1 MTFDLTQ
8 FRAALDAAYVHDDDP
23 AALVFDNYLRWKGT
37 PTFLV
42 RPVFKDD
49 APPAETCVSPHF
61 TVLVYRANPLY
72 TTLCTLGASCRIIP
86 FSRASFGDERGVR
99 YEYIIHAAPSN
110 EQHAAQLLALIAE
123 YPFIHTI
130 EIGPGYIL
138 PVGEPVV
145 PGSPMEYL
153 YFTYPY
159 LDDGRLYESNPWGQ
173 IERPDL
179 LIQMLWVLP
188 IYRSEA
194 QFIRAKGI
202 EAFEQRLQERH
213 SRIYDAYDMLR
224 LPVVEHTL

>member
-1 MTFDLTQ
+1 
-8 FRAALDAAYVHDDDP
+8 
-23 AALVFDNYLRWKGT
+23 
-37 PTFLV
+37 V
-42 RPVFKDD
+42 RPVFKND
-49 APPAETCVSPHF
+49 APPAEMFVSPHF

-72 TTLCTLGASCRIIP
+72 TTLCTLGASYRIIP

-99 YEYIIHAAPSN
+99 YEYIMHAAPSH

-159 LDDGRLYESNPWGQ
+159 LDDSRLYESDPWGQ

-194 QFIRAKGI
+194 QFIRTNGM

-224 LPVVEHTL
+224 LPVVEHAP